1 MALET
6 GNASGEMRGD
16 INLTP
21 LIDVLLV
28 LLIIFMVISPIVPH
42 GLESALPRR
51 AVNLNTRP
59 ETAIVVQIIRAR
71 NGSVGY
77 KINQDDVSINELGS
91 RLSFILSIRA
101 DKVMFVRGDD
111 GLDFSTIAK
120 VMDIGRGAGADHIGL
135 LTSKDML

>member
-1 MALET
+1 M
-6 GNASGEMRGD
+6 
-16 INLTP
+16 
-21 LIDVLLV
+21 
-28 LLIIFMVISPIVPH
+28 
-42 GLESALPRR
+42 
-51 AVNLNTRP
+51 
-59 ETAIVVQIIRAR
+59 
-71 NGSVGY
+71 GY